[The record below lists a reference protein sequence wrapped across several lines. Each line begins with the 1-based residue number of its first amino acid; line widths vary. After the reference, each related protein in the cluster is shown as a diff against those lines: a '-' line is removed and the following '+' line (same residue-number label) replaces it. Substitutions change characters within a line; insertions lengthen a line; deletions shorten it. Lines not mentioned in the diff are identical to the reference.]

1 MYLSSKFQRKK
12 THCLYLGFI
21 VCQNVKFQLEYVSA
35 QDWQLLSHV
44 FNFKIL

>member
-1 MYLSSKFQRKK
+1 MYLSSKFRREKPR
-12 THCLYLGFI
+12 CLYLGFI